1 MIHESASVAEPAAA
15 PKVGNGRLLLV
26 LAAIA
31 VVMVAFAFVVLPP
44 LYTMFCR
51 EGGSSMNP
59 NNPVVANGA
68 PVATG
73 RFVEVFFESKIFDRL
88 PLRFVPEHERQR
100 VEVGLDTRN
109 VYRLQNLSDQV
120 VRFRPIHQ
128 VDPGIIQEHF
138 GMKVCFCFNDQEIGP
153 GEERELPVVY
163 RFDPAMDERVHDVTI
178 CYSLLSLVDG
188 EDEAAS
194 LKRLEQAGGGK
205 GAVVSPRFKPE
216 APAP

>member
-1 MIHESASVAEPAAA
+1 MTLESTPVIDPVTASPATV
-15 PKVGNGRLLLV
+15 PKPANGKLLLV
-26 LAAIA
+26 LVAIA

-59 NNPVVANGA
+59 NNPAVANA
-68 PVATG
+68 ADIATG
-73 RFVEVFFESKIFDRL
+73 RYVEVFFESKTFDKL

-100 VEVGLDTRN
+100 VEVGVDTRN

-128 VDPGIIQEHF
+128 VDPGIIQQHF

-163 RFDPAMDERVHDVTI
+163 RFDPAMDARVQDVTI
-178 CYSLLSLVDG
+178 CYSLLALVEG
-188 EDEAAS
+188 EDEAGS
-194 LKRLEQAGGGK
+194 LKRLEQVGGGK
-205 GAVVSPRFKPE
+205 GAVVTPRFK
-216 APAP
+216 